1 MLSIFAPLCIHHT
14 IMYTYGDIYV
24 PEYTYEF
31 RIFICW
37 WMGCGA
43 HVLYTHLHRSREAHA
58 REDYSSTWF
67 LSFLLGKISEC
78 VCVHVSVYKHIYI
91 CTVYTS
97 RLYVRL
103 VGEMLLETHR
113 CGVRC
118 NMYAFFCG
126 ALFKLHSSSSCIGF
140 CFLVVVADIGVAY
153 NIQRLLFFS
162 ISSARVWQ
170 FLLYRLVL
178 VRFCKRAP
186 FFSITFAEIFFH
198 TANFCSLQP
207 QWMAY
212 E

>member
-1 MLSIFAPLCIHHT
+1 MYQNIHMNFVYLYVDEWGAARMCYIH
-14 IMYTYGDIYV
+14 IYID
-24 PEYTYEF
+24 PEKH
-31 RIFICW
+31 
-37 WMGCGA
+37 M
-43 HVLYTHLHRSREAHA
+43 RERTTA
-58 REDYSSTWF
+58 RRDFYR
-67 LSFLLGKISEC
+67 SFLEKSLS